1 MSEMGKGELTRHAI
15 LERAT
20 ALASRVGLAGLTI
33 GHLSEELGLS
43 KSGLFAHFGAKET
56 LQVEVLRFAADRF
69 VQDVV
74 RPALAAPRGEP
85 RVRAVFERW
94 LAWGGSHSVPGGCL
108 FVSSATE
115 LDDRPGPARDELV
128 KLQRDWLET
137 IATCFRT
144 GITEGHFRRD
154 ADPEQFAHD
163 LYSVMLGWHHATRL
177 MRDPEAGAR
186 ARRAVEAL
194 LAAGRKPR
202 GLAPPARR
210 RTARGRGAHSQRRS
224 M

>member
-1 MSEMGKGELTRHAI
+1 MGKGELTRQAI

-20 ALASRVGLAGLTI
+20 ALASRVGLAGVTI

-85 RVRAVFERW
+85 RVRAIFERW
-94 LAWGGSHSVPGGCL
+94 LAWGCSHSVPGGCL
-108 FVSSATE
+108 FVASATE
-115 LDDRPGPARDELV
+115 LDDRPGPAREELV

-144 GITEGHFRRD
+144 GITEGHFRRE
-154 ADPEQFAHD
+154 ADPEQFAYD

-177 MRDPEAGAR
+177 MNDPEADAR
-186 ARRAVEAL
+186 ARRAVDAL
-194 LAAGRKPR
+194 LAVARKPR
-202 GLAPPARR
+202 ALAPPARR
-210 RTARGRGAHSQRRS
+210 RTGRGSGAHSQRRS
-224 M
+224 Q